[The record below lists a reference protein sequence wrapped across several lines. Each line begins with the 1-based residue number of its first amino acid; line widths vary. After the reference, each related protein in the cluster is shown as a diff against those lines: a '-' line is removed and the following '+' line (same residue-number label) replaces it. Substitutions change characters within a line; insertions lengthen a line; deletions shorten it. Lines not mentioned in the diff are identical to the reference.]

1 MIGTYMTMAVNSL
14 GSRKLR
20 SWLTLIGVG
29 IGIFAVISLITL
41 GNGLRN
47 AVGSQFDMLAADRI
61 MIIPSGTMGIPGG
74 ASSLDDS
81 DRDAIERMKEI
92 DYATSMV
99 RSPVL
104 INYGDEEYFGSFRG
118 LYIKNI
124 EQSFEEIDIEL
135 SSGRML
141 CEKDKFSLII
151 GYDLANEVFDK
162 KVHVGNSLIIKGK
175 KFRVIGIF
183 EKVGD
188 SLEDNMVF
196 MPVDTAQDILDYGDA
211 LSAISATV
219 KMGYDIEKTMDD
231 VEKLLIKRH
240 GVDDIEVTNPK
251 QIQVD
256 INQILGIAQYVFVGV
271 ALISLIVGGIGIMN
285 SMYTSVL
292 ERTRDIGIMKA
303 IGATNEDILLIFLIE
318 SGFIGLV
325 GGIIGIGLGVGLAK
339 LVEFAVIQSGYSV
352 LSIEISGG
360 LLVFGLSFSILVGV
374 LSGLFPAYQASKLKP
389 VDALRY
395 E

>member
-1 MIGTYMTMAVNSL
+1 MFGTYVTMAVKSL
-14 GSRKLR
+14 GAKKLR
-20 SWLTLIGVG
+20 SWLTLVGVV

-41 GNGLRN
+41 GDGLKN
-47 AVGSQFDMLAADRI
+47 AIGSQFDMLATNRI
-61 MIIPSGTMGIPGG
+61 MIVDSGTMGMPGG
-74 ASSLDDS
+74 SGSLDDS
-81 DRDAIERMKEI
+81 DRDAIESMKEI

-99 RSPVL
+99 RNPAFIS
-104 INYGDEEYFGSFRG
+104 YGDEDYFGSFRG

-124 EQSFEEIDIEL
+124 EQSFEEIDVEP

-141 CEKDKFSLII
+141 CEKDRFSLII

-162 KVHVGNSLIIKGK
+162 KVHVGNSLVIKGQ

-183 EKVGD
+183 EKIGN

-196 MPVDTAQDILDYGDA
+196 MPVDTAQNLLGYGNQVTG
-211 LSAISATV
+211 ISATV
-219 KMGYDIEKTMDD
+219 KAGYDIETTMDK

-251 QIQVD
+251 QIAED
-256 INQILGIAQYVFVGV
+256 INQILGIVQYIFVGI
-271 ALISLIVGGIGIMN
+271 ALISLVVGGIGIMN

-303 IGATNEDILLIFLIE
+303 IGASNGDILFIFLIE

-325 GGIIGIGLGVGLAK
+325 GGIIGIALGVGLAK
-339 LVEFAVIQSGYSV
+339 LIEFAVIQSGYSV

-360 LLVFGLSFSILVGV
+360 LLVFGLSFSVIVGV
-374 LSGLFPAYQASKLKP
+374 VSGLFPAYQASRLKP